1 MTNGFAVKPLPLPV
15 PILSTGRYVLDH
27 EDRRGQGRSAWRPG
41 SSGCPAHWNGALG
54 MRSRSAR
61 CGGSCSRAHAAR
73 MAPCGQRA
81 AGSGDVRSAGYGSR
95 WCRTSQ
101 GGAAARSRPAG
112 ARYGPYSRPR
122 CWAQPAHPPGLPAS
136 RHGVPLPRWRQHI
149 KDPYPPT
156 YCCGWTG
163 SQSVS
168 GLEPYEVAGIVSGGP
183 GGAPSAWPPISADGP
198 TR

>member
-27 EDRRGQGRSAWRPG
+27 EDRRGQGRLAWRPG

-136 RHGVPLPRWRQHI
+136 RHGVPLPRGRQHLTCR
-149 KDPYPPT
+149 PGPRPRLRR
-156 YCCGWTG
+156 GVV
-163 SQSVS
+163 SQ
-168 GLEPYEVAGIVSGGP
+168 
-183 GGAPSAWPPISADGP
+183 APASSPKSHPSRVRFSD
-198 TR
+198 